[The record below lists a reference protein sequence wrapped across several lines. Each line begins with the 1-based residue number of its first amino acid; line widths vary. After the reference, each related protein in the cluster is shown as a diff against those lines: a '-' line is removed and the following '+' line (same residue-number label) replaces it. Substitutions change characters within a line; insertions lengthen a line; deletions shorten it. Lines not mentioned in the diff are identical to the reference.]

1 MKALCIKI
9 PKEKGES
16 VRKQLLELGV
26 LRKDLKIKGADF
38 LYIPVSEKVDI
49 GYDVMEL
56 DFDTVKKEIRDYK
69 EIADVPEELR
79 CFLPKSFDIIGDI
92 CVLKLPAE
100 LMDYKKD
107 IGSALLKTIKNLR
120 AVCID
125 KGVKEKLR
133 VRDIEIVAGERKT
146 ETVHAEHG
154 IKLKT
159 DIAKVYFSPRL
170 ATEHYRVAKQV
181 KEGEVIIDMFAGVGG
196 FSIMIAK
203 HRKPQKI
210 YAVDLNPN
218 AVSFLN
224 ENIKLNHVENIF
236 PICGDAKK
244 ILSEFEKADRVIM
257 NLPMNAF
264 EFFEV
269 AVQSLKN
276 QGMLHYYEIIERGK
290 ISERISELEKIC
302 REYNYKMEVAN
313 LKVVRSYSAT
323 EVHVGL
329 DLTLKIHK

>member
-1 MKALCIKI
+1 MKSLCLKV
-9 PKEKGES
+9 PKEKGEF
-16 VRKQLLELGV
+16 VRKKLLELGI
-26 LRKDLKIKGADF
+26 LRKDLKIKGTDF
-38 LYIPVSEKVDI
+38 LYIPVSEKIDI
-49 GYDVMEL
+49 GYEILEL
-56 DFDTVKKEIRDYK
+56 DFGSVKKEIRDYK
-69 EIADVPEELR
+69 EIVNIPEELR
-79 CFLPKSFDIIGDI
+79 CLLPKSFDIIGDI

-107 IGSALLKTIKNLR
+107 IGNALLKTIKNLR
-120 AVCID
+120 VVCID

-133 VRDIEIVAGERKT
+133 VRDVEIVTGERKT
-146 ETVHAEHG
+146 ETVHTEHG

-181 KEGEVIIDMFAGVGG
+181 KEGEIIIDMFAGVGG

-218 AVSFLN
+218 AVEFLN
-224 ENIKLNHVENIF
+224 ENIKLNRVENIF

-244 ILSEFEKADRVIM
+244 ILKELEKADRIIM
-257 NLPMNAF
+257 NLPMKAF
-264 EFFEV
+264 EFFGV
-269 AVQSLKN
+269 AIQSLKN
-276 QGMLHYYEIIERGK
+276 QGMLHYYEIIERGR
-290 ISERISELEKIC
+290 ISDRISELEKIC
-302 REYNYKMEVAN
+302 KEYNYKMEVAN

-323 EVHVGL
+323 EIHICL
-329 DLTLKIHK
+329 DLRCYRYS